1 MTTINRNW
9 ASQSQIIGTGD
20 GYVTLSGTTESYS
33 SDVDM
38 ETNGYEGA
46 HVTVEID
53 YDTTP
58 TDEVKIKVYGSLD
71 GSNYDD
77 TPIWEMQGDKSVD
90 PAKLSFQ
97 FRLFQGAGLGFNEDG
112 VGVLQCVH
120 GTAHSAIDGSWVLR
134 DVTVEVIL
142 NNPPRL
148 PEDVEPVDF
157 LAGGVIAGEVPVA
170 PIASGCP

>member
-1 MTTINRNW
+1 MATINRNW

-53 YDTTP
+53 YDATP
-58 TDEVKIKVYGSLD
+58 TDDVKIKLYGSLD
-71 GSNYDD
+71 GTNYDD

-90 PAKLSFQ
+90 PQQLSFVVRDMAH
-97 FRLFQGAGLGFNEDG
+97 FK
-112 VGVLQCVH
+112 VGIQQTGPTNSHNVRAYVQCWNYQS
-120 GTAHSAIDGSWVLR
+120 T
-134 DVTVEVIL
+134 
-142 NNPPRL
+142 
-148 PEDVEPVDF
+148 
-157 LAGGVIAGEVPVA
+157 
-170 PIASGCP
+170 

>member
-9 ASQSQIIGTGD
+9 ASQSQIIGTND

-90 PAKLSFQ
+90 PQQLSFIVRDLAH
-97 FRLFQGAGLGFNEDG
+97 FRIGIQQTGSTDSHSVRAY
-112 VGVLQCVH
+112 VQCWH
-120 GTAHSAIDGSWVLR
+120 YQSI
-134 DVTVEVIL
+134 
-142 NNPPRL
+142 
-148 PEDVEPVDF
+148 
-157 LAGGVIAGEVPVA
+157 
-170 PIASGCP
+170 